1 MYNHSY
7 FFLFRIHHNDD
18 AINPESV
25 SLNSRIRISEN
36 FSSTRSRRSMKEK
49 LLMKDVTADIFDDPE
64 GEDYGIEAN
73 YTVQSLDGQAM
84 ARELRS
90 NRQQDDRIE
99 LT

>member
-1 MYNHSY
+1 
-7 FFLFRIHHNDD
+7 
-18 AINPESV
+18 
-25 SLNSRIRISEN
+25 
-36 FSSTRSRRSMKEK
+36 MKEK